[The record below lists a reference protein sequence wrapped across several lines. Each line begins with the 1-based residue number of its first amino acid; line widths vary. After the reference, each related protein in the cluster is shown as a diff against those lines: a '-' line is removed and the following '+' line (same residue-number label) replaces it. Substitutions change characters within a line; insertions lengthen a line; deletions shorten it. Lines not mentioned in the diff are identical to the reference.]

1 MLPMEKVVYVLWRPH
16 GDSVDAFAERLRGDV
31 AQALL
36 DLGIDGLQVNVADD
50 AVEAAM
56 VRLVELDP
64 QMEAVVSVW
73 VGSVMDSV
81 RRPIETVLAGAA
93 SKVAGYLVT
102 ESTPLRNT
110 SRVAALGERTAG
122 FANLAFLRQPARL
135 SREAW
140 LDAWQNGHSQLAID
154 TQSTFGYTQNVVVRP
169 LTDDAPAFDG
179 IVEEL
184 FPPEALTDLHA
195 FFDAVGDDDK
205 LTKNMKAMGEST
217 ERFGASESI
226 DVVPTSQ
233 YVFASPF
240 A

>member
-1 MLPMEKVVYVLWRPH
+1 MEKLVYVLWRPA
-16 GDSVDAFAERLRGDV
+16 GDSIAAFADHLLSKMAPQV
-31 AQALL
+31 LAL
-36 DLGIDGLQVNVADD
+36 GVHGLQVNVADD
-50 AVEAAM
+50 AVAAAM

-73 VGSVMDSV
+73 VESVMDSI
-81 RRPIETVLAGAA
+81 RRPIESALADA
-93 SKVAGYLVT
+93 SSKIAGYLVT

-110 SRVAALGERTAG
+110 TRVAPTSERTDG
-122 FANLAFLRQPARL
+122 FSNLAFLRRPARL
-135 SREAW
+135 TREQW

-169 LTDDAPAFDG
+169 VTSDAPAFDG

-205 LTKNMKAMGEST
+205 LTKNMTAMGEST
-217 ERFGASESI
+217 DRFGASESI

-233 YVFASPF
+233 YVFASLF
-240 A
+240 S

>member
-1 MLPMEKVVYVLWRPH
+1 MEKVVYVLWRPE
-16 GDSVDAFAERLRGDV
+16 GESVEVWTDRLTGDV

-36 DLGIDGLQVNVADD
+36 DLGVHGLQVNVADD
-50 AVEAAM
+50 AVAAAM
-56 VRLVELDP
+56 VRLVEIDP

-73 VGSVMDSV
+73 VDTVMDRARQPV
-81 RRPIETVLAGAA
+81 EAALAPAA

-110 SRVAALGERTAG
+110 ARVASPGERTDG
-122 FANLAFLRQPARL
+122 FANIAFLRRPERL
-135 SREAW
+135 TQAAW

-154 TQSTFGYTQNVVVRP
+154 VQSTFGYTQNVVVRA
-169 LTDDAPAFDG
+169 LTDDAPPFDG

-195 FFDAVGDDDK
+195 FFDAVGDDEK
-205 LTKNMKAMGEST
+205 LTRNMTAMGEST
-217 ERFGASESI
+217 ARFGASESI

-233 YVFASPF
+233 YVFTSPIG
-240 A
+240 

>member
-1 MLPMEKVVYVLWRPH
+1 MEKLAYVLWRPE
-16 GDSVDAFAERLRGDV
+16 GDSVEAFADRIRGD
-31 AQALL
+31 AARSLL
-36 DLGIDGLQVNVADD
+36 DLGVRGLQVNVADD
-50 AVEAAM
+50 AVAAAT

-73 VGSVMDSV
+73 IETVMDSV
-81 RRPIETVLAGAA
+81 RQPIEDVLASAA

-110 SRVAALGERTAG
+110 TRAAALGERTDG
-122 FANLAFLRQPARL
+122 FSNIAFLRRPARL
-135 SREAW
+135 TREAW

-154 TQSTFGYTQNVVVRP
+154 TQSTFGYTQNVVVRA
-169 LTDDAPAFDG
+169 LTDGAPAFDG

-195 FFDAVGDDDK
+195 FFDAVGDDEK
-205 LTKNMKAMGEST
+205 LTKNMTAMGEST

-233 YVFASPF
+233 YVMASPF
-240 A
+240 T